1 MPAASISASRI
12 TDLADQALL
21 LLRAIAKN
29 PEIRAAMGAGGYSIV
44 HQARG
49 FQLILAANQPTLC
62 PDSEPVLGS
71 TVVELCAW
79 YEYWSEVARARVLR
93 REHLT
98 AMGLGADPSGD
109 FGYDC
114 GFCGFTPVPDTLPSA
129 GMAGRLSELGGADRG
144 DGEQRR

>member
-29 PEIRAAMGAGGYSIV
+29 PEIRAAMGAGGYGIV

-49 FQLILAANQPTLC
+49 FQLILAASRPALC
-62 PDSEPVLGS
+62 PDSEPVLAS
-71 TVVELCAW
+71 TVAELCEW
-79 YEYWSEVARARVLR
+79 YQCWSEVARARVLR
-93 REHLT
+93 RDHLT
-98 AMGLGADPSGD
+98 AMGLGADRASD
-109 FGYDC
+109 FRSDG
-114 GFCGFTPVPDTLPSA
+114 GFFAFTPVPETLPSA
-129 GMAGRLSELGGADRG
+129 GVAPRLSKPGSADRG